1 MRLAVPLWV
10 GGRFDLAHF
19 APNGRPLWRR
29 SLANGVTVQGVD
41 HLLDVGF
48 RNQAAFAVWYIGL
61 IDNAGYSALS
71 AADTHE
77 AHAGWSEFTSL
88 YTGLRPAWDP
98 AAAAG
103 GHMTAAT
110 QAQVQVTAP
119 GTVRGAF
126 LASRAAVGAAAGHML
141 YCTAAADSG
150 LAVVAG
156 GIVRAS
162 YTLRLRP
169 PPGSP

>member
-1 MRLAVPLWV
+1 MRLAVPLWA
-10 GGRFDLAHF
+10 GGRFDLAHVDP
-19 APNGRPLWRR
+19 AGRPLWRV
-29 SLANGVTVQGVD
+29 SLANGVTTEGVD
-41 HLLDVGF
+41 HLLDAGF
-48 RNQAAFAVWYIGL
+48 RNQAAYATWYIGL

-71 AADTHE
+71 AADTHA
-77 AHAGWSEFTSL
+77 AHAGWAEFTSL
-88 YTGLRPAWDP
+88 FGGLRPAWDP
-98 AAAAG
+98 AAATG
-103 GHMTAAT
+103 GVVTAAT

-126 LASRAAVGAAAGHML
+126 LASRAAVGTAAGHVL
-141 YCTAAADSG
+141 YCTAAADAG

-156 GIVRAS
+156 GVVRAS